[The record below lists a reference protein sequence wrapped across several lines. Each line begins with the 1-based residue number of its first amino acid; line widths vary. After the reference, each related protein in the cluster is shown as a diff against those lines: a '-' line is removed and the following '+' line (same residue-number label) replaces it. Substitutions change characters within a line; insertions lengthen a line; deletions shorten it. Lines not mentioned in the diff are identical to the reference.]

1 MRHGKTNRRRLPS
14 VLTVKT
20 ACQSSLTATFT
31 VKIVRM
37 CMGKK
42 KQRLCEFALLLL
54 IWWKSPSLCPCAL
67 SRKTFSAA
75 LNGSDKPTSQSMN
88 PTVRPL
94 QTEAQ
99 TKGLC
104 GLIVIA
110 QDNRLRRALRVG
122 EPNRM
127 EAPRT
132 ERQLT
137 LQHVERRLS
146 LVSVGSLSWPDFSC
160 HESA

>member
-1 MRHGKTNRRRLPS
+1 MRHGKMNRLRLPS

-31 VKIVRM
+31 VKFVRM

-42 KQRLCEFALLLL
+42 QWLYEFALLLL
-54 IWWKSPSLCPCAL
+54 IWWKSHSLCPCAL

-110 QDNRLRRALRVG
+110 QDNHLRRALRVR

-137 LQHVERRLS
+137 LQHVEDGWALFP
-146 LVSVGSLSWPDFSC
+146 LA
-160 HESA
+160 H